1 MADTYKNHAPS
12 CRQEMA
18 SKSADD
24 TKTTSKLLGLKQD
37 DYEVLVMAASAIG
50 LSILYNLLQESMF
63 TSDAKKYTGMI
74 TMMTSLVYAVL
85 AFFEF
90 KHELVSHA
98 KTKAA
103 HGGDEG
109 TTVKTGVLENMK
121 GTAFDYARL
130 GTLTAA
136 GMYFTNWSL
145 QYLNY
150 TLRVLFKASKILPT
164 VLIAVMFYKK
174 KFSVAEYVNILVLV
188 ASIVLFSYGD
198 AVGKGKTDNA
208 SFDIFGI
215 ALITVGVIADALTSN
230 FEGEHLFKTRK
241 ASHSEVMMAASL
253 FGSLYMLV
261 LMFMT
266 GKAMD
271 SYQYLIENPDLAVKV
286 VVSCSAGYFSI
297 TFILKIIQRVGAVT
311 AEIVKSVRRVVSI
324 VLSFIIYSKPFLSWH
339 LIGSLFFVL
348 FIYNTFQAKVAKQ
361 KAKDA
366 AKAAKQI
373 QEAVDL
379 EVFGNGNKKNGGGH

>member
-164 VLIAVMFYKK
+164 VLVRGRRPR
-174 KFSVAEYVNILVLV
+174 NI
-188 ASIVLFSYGD
+188 IRN
-198 AVGKGKTDNA
+198 KT
-208 SFDIFGI
+208 
-215 ALITVGVIADALTSN
+215 
-230 FEGEHLFKTRK
+230 
-241 ASHSEVMMAASL
+241 
-253 FGSLYMLV
+253 
-261 LMFMT
+261 
-266 GKAMD
+266 
-271 SYQYLIENPDLAVKV
+271 
-286 VVSCSAGYFSI
+286 
-297 TFILKIIQRVGAVT
+297 ILHIHRYYI
-311 AEIVKSVRRVVSI
+311 
-324 VLSFIIYSKPFLSWH
+324 L
-339 LIGSLFFVL
+339 
-348 FIYNTFQAKVAKQ
+348 
-361 KAKDA
+361 
-366 AKAAKQI
+366 
-373 QEAVDL
+373 
-379 EVFGNGNKKNGGGH
+379 